1 MDTARG
7 IEGGS
12 DNTSFAEQS
21 VRFPSS
27 PERTAPLWLW
37 ARRRK
42 RRIRLRRIRLSCK
55 PLPSRDN
62 QEPRCWRANWLPRG
76 EISCCCRRC

>member
-27 PERTAPLWLW
+27 PERTAPLWL
-37 ARRRK
+37 AAAFSAAA
-42 RRIRLRRIRLSCK
+42 LALGA
-55 PLPSRDN
+55 PG
-62 QEPRCWRANWLPRG
+62 ANDESG
-76 EISCCCRRC
+76 